1 MSRINVPFVCKM
13 LGRIHL
19 LESAFMLL
27 AVAVALPYR
36 ETDLRP
42 LLISNGIM
50 LGAGGLLLLAGRRAD
65 ERMIG
70 RREGMM
76 TVALTWILLSFFGM
90 MPLFIGGYVPNF
102 TDAYFETMSGF
113 TTTGATI
120 LTDVESLPHGILFW
134 RSLTQWQGGIGII
147 VFTVALMPAFGGM
160 TSQMFD
166 AETSGITH
174 EHFLPRVTQ
183 IAKRFFGIYLGI
195 TFMLILLLWA
205 GPMNLFDAVS
215 HALTTVSSGGYSTK
229 NDGINYWHSPG
240 VEYLLCFF
248 MCLSATNITLLYFL
262 IKRRWKKALGNTEL
276 RWFYTI
282 AGITVALTFAW
293 LFFHHGGEGVE
304 VIFRKSLFQ
313 VTSLIST
320 TGFVTDDFSKWGSFF
335 TIIALFLMT
344 VCGCAGSTSGGMK
357 TGRFLILVKNM
368 LNEFKKQM
376 HPNAVISV
384 RLREQVIPAHVIQR
398 VQTFA
403 FVYMVLIVI
412 GCAIFLLDGLVFEE
426 ALGTTVS
433 AIGNI
438 GPALGNYANGNFHEL
453 PVVSKWIYSFLML
466 TGRLEIFT
474 VLTLLLPGLWRQ

>member
-1 MSRINVPFVCKM
+1 M

-19 LESAFMLL
+19 LESVFMLL
-27 AVAVALPYR
+27 AVGVALQYR

-42 LLISNGIM
+42 LLLSTGIM
-50 LGAGGLLLLAGRRAD
+50 LCAGGLFLLAGRGAGKRL
-65 ERMIG
+65 IG
-70 RREGMM
+70 RREGML
-76 TVALTWILLSFFGM
+76 TVALTWILLSLFGM
-90 MPLFIGGYVPNF
+90 MPLFLGGYVPNF

-113 TTTGATI
+113 TTTGATV
-120 LTDVESLPHGILFW
+120 LTDIESLPHGILFW

-160 TSQMFD
+160 TSQLFE
-166 AETSGITH
+166 AEMSGITH

-183 IAKRFFGIYLGI
+183 VAKRFSGIYLGI
-195 TFMLILLLWA
+195 TFLLTLLLRA
-205 GPMNLFDAVS
+205 SGSMNLFDAVN

-229 NDGINYWHSPG
+229 NSGISYFQAPG
-240 VEYLLCFF
+240 TEYLLCFF

-262 IKRRWKKALGNTEL
+262 IKRQWKRALGNTEL
-276 RWFYTI
+276 RWFYTT
-282 AGITVALTFAW
+282 AGIAVAVTFLW
-293 LFFHHGGEGVE
+293 LLFLHDGEDVE
-304 VIFRKSLFQ
+304 SIFRQSLFQ

-320 TGFVTDDFSKWGSFF
+320 TGFLTADFSTWGSFF
-335 TIIALFLMT
+335 AVVALFLMT

-368 LNEFKKQM
+368 LNEFKKQV

-384 RLREQVIPAHVIQR
+384 RLREQVIPAHVVQR

-403 FVYMVLIVI
+403 FVYIVLIVI
-412 GCAIFLLDGLVFEE
+412 GSTVFLLDGLLFEE

-433 AIGNI
+433 AISNI
-438 GPALGNYANGNFHEL
+438 GPALGNYADGNFHGL
-453 PVVSKWIYSFLML
+453 PTVSKWAYSFLML

-474 VLTLLLPGLWRQ
+474 VLTLLLPGFWRQ

>member
-1 MSRINVPFVCKM
+1 M

-19 LESAFMLL
+19 LESVFMLL
-27 AVAVALPYR
+27 AVAVALRYR

-50 LGAGGLLLLAGRRAD
+50 LGAGGLFLLAGRGAD
-65 ERMIG
+65 RHLIG
-70 RREGMM
+70 RREGLL
-76 TVALTWILLSFFGM
+76 TVALTWILLSLFGM
-90 MPLFIGGYVPNF
+90 MPLFLGGYVPNF

-113 TTTGATI
+113 TTTGATV

-166 AETSGITH
+166 AEISGITH
-174 EHFLPRVTQ
+174 EHFLPRVAQ

-195 TFMLILLLWA
+195 TLLLFLLLWA
-205 GPMNLFDAVS
+205 GPMNLFDAVN

-229 NDGINYWHSPG
+229 NSGINYWHAPG
-240 VEYLLCFF
+240 IEYLLCFF

-262 IKRRWKKALGNTEL
+262 IKRQWKRALGNTEL
-276 RWFYTI
+276 RWFYTT
-282 AGITVALTFAW
+282 AGMAVAITFIW
-293 LFFHHGGEGVE
+293 LLFLHGGEEVE
-304 VIFRKSLFQ
+304 LIFRKSLFQ

-320 TGFVTDDFSKWGSFF
+320 TGFLTADFSTWGSFF
-335 TIIALFLMT
+335 TVVALFLMT

-368 LNEFKKQM
+368 LNEFKKQV

-384 RLREQVIPAHVIQR
+384 RLREQVIPAHVVQR

-403 FVYMVLIVI
+403 FVYVVLMVI

-426 ALGTTVS
+426 ALGVTVS
-433 AIGNI
+433 AISNI
-438 GPALGNYANGNFHEL
+438 GPALGNYADGNFHSL
-453 PVVSKWIYSFLML
+453 PVVSKWAYSFLMV

-474 VLTLLLPGLWRQ
+474 VLTLLLPGFWKQ